1 MGKYKTRN
9 NSTAETMM
17 EARQRG
23 KYQRK
28 KMEGRVGEQKK
39 IKPKLLDAVRKKQ
52 NEIQNPSEKPPTFT
66 GRVDLT
72 KGASTPKRTTFKKP
86 SEKPN
91 LDPKKNTITDYDEFQ
106 KTKPVD
112 SKTRKRMNAPENQ
125 FNSYN
130 PLHEDRKTFD
140 KYMKDARGKKPEEKL
155 PLLRKATKIHKELP
169 DEDKK

>member
-52 NEIQNPSEKPPTFT
+52 NEIQNPSEKPPTFE
-66 GRVDLT
+66 
-72 KGASTPKRTTFKKP
+72 TF
-86 SEKPN
+86 
-91 LDPKKNTITDYDEFQ
+91 
-106 KTKPVD
+106 
-112 SKTRKRMNAPENQ
+112 
-125 FNSYN
+125 
-130 PLHEDRKTFD
+130 
-140 KYMKDARGKKPEEKL
+140 
-155 PLLRKATKIHKELP
+155 
-169 DEDKK
+169 

>member
-17 EARQRG
+17 EGRKKG
-23 KYQRK
+23 KWQRK
-28 KMEGRVGEQKK
+28 EMKGRVGDNQK
-39 IKPKLLDAVRKKQ
+39 IKPKLLDAIRKKQ
-52 NEIQNPSEKPPTFT
+52 REMLGKTDDKLNTPT
-66 GRVDLT
+66 DLPNFD
-72 KGASTPKRTTFKKP
+72 GKKI
-86 SEKPN
+86 
-91 LDPKKNTITDYDEFQ
+91 DA
-106 KTKPVD
+106 
-112 SKTRKRMNAPENQ
+112 KTRSRMNAPENQ

>member
-72 KGASTPKRTTFKKP
+72 KGAPTPKRTTFKK
-86 SEKPN
+86 EKPN
-91 LDPKKNTITDYDEFQ
+91 LDPKKNTITDYGEFQ

-130 PLHEDRKTFD
+130 PLHEDRKTYD
-140 KYMKDARGKKPEEKL
+140 QMMKKARGLKPEEKL